1 MNKKQFLLFLLP
13 CLVLIPVVLVLL
25 LFPDGGEGHY
35 PITGRYAE
43 TADGQ
48 HMIYRNTDTGKGRYV
63 LLLPRD
69 DDAMFDEFE
78 TGDAILVHSS
88 PRWEEASADL
98 WIATVYEP
106 KKVRDLATI
115 PKLTEEPLLLMENL
129 ALTPHRNTEK
139 PPLGGFSL

>member
-35 PITGRYAE
+35 PITGRYVE

-48 HMIYRNTDTGKGRYV
+48 HMIYRNTDTGEGRYV

-69 DDAMFDEFE
+69 DSTMFDEFQ
-78 TGDAILVHSS
+78 TGDAIRVHSS
-88 PRWEEASADL
+88 PRWEETSDGL

-106 KKVRDLATI
+106 KKVWDLATI
-115 PKLTEEPLLLMENL
+115 PKLTEEALLHMEIL
-129 ALTPHRNTEK
+129 ASTPR
-139 PPLGGFSL
+139 